1 MDNHTTIGIDVAKNF
16 LDICI
21 LPTGEVFHLPNT
33 KYGFKKILKIF
44 SQYDNIF
51 RIVIEHTGGY
61 QKAIAEFLIQ
71 HDFPVS
77 VINPARARF
86 FAKACGKRAKTDAI
100 DAEILA
106 LFGIQQE
113 PELTKPENNKI
124 NELRQLVHRRGQI
137 MKMIISEKNRLD
149 KNPCSELKKSL
160 NHLIKVLEKE
170 LEKISFAVQN
180 TIKETPSLNK
190 KQKILQSVKGIGPE
204 CTAVLIAEVPELGM
218 VGRQQIAAMIGL
230 APINRDSGT
239 KKGHAFIQAGRKY
252 VRCALYMPTLVAAT
266 QWNPVLKEY
275 YNRLVSTGKPKK
287 VVLTACMRKMLVYLN
302 SLIAKNI

>member
-21 LPTGEVFHLPNT
+21 LPTGEILHVPNT
-33 KYGFKKILKIF
+33 KYGFKKILKVF
-44 SQYDNIF
+44 LEHDNIF

-61 QKAIAEFLIQ
+61 QKAVAEFLIQ
-71 HDFPVS
+71 HNLPVS

-86 FAKACGKRAKTDAI
+86 FAKACGQRAKTDAI

-106 LFGIQQE
+106 MFGLQQK
-113 PELTKPENNKI
+113 PELTKPENEKND
-124 NELRQLVHRRGQI
+124 ELRQLVHRRRQI
-137 MKMIISEKNRLD
+137 IKMIISEKNRLD
-149 KNPCSELKKSL
+149 KSPCIELKKSL
-160 NHLIKVLEKE
+160 IHLIKVLEKE
-170 LEKISFAVQN
+170 LEKISSAVQK

-230 APINRDSGT
+230 APINRDSGS

-252 VRCALYMPTLVAAT
+252 VRCSLYMPTLVAAT

-275 YNRLVSTGKPKK
+275 YDRLVSMGKPKK
-287 VVLTACMRKMLVYLN
+287 VVLTACMRKMIVYLN